1 MKINKDYEAFV
12 ENVGGGLEKKIA
24 TLLFNP
30 CFHSVCLYRL
40 SSFLYSKKLKFN
52 VLSKIVWYINR
63 LLFHVDIDYRAD
75 LAGGG
80 VLVHGLGV
88 VIGKDVKSEG
98 RLYVYQGVT
107 LGGTLYGAFREDSS
121 GKKLRMPLLKDNVRI
136 YTGAIVVGGVII
148 EENSVVK
155 AGRIVTSDI
164 VTAKMRGG
172 E

>member
-1 MKINKDYEAFV
+1 M
-12 ENVGGGLEKKIA
+12 
-24 TLLFNP
+24 
-30 CFHSVCLYRL
+30 
-40 SSFLYSKKLKFN
+40 
-52 VLSKIVWYINR
+52 
-63 LLFHVDIDYRAD
+63 
-75 LAGGG
+75 
-80 VLVHGLGV
+80 
-88 VIGKDVKSEG
+88 IGKDVKSEG